1 MEPKTPKQGAA
12 PASKPKT
19 AATSPGVPRATPP
32 TSAAKS
38 SANPAAAG
46 GDLWK
51 YIAGGVAVAAP
62 AGYFLRKD
70 GEKKQLQIK
79 AFKDQVRKEP
89 NKEKRDELSMQQAKL
104 DKYAGPEFTGGTALM
119 VMSVAFAIMIVLL
132 GMGIRPRRAA
142 LILPL
147 PLAFCALHAVY
158 EAGILSM
165 IVSALLAVG
174 LIYFVTGDPDP
185 RKKKEFDEFRHF
197 PARREIDAN
206 ASPYRQLS
214 LRGQI
219 EQSRLLKRV
228 ETLPPPFARMLPIVG
243 EGRAFGFL
251 QLKEDLAY
259 VAFVEA
265 DDHNVSEYVSVLMLL
280 DEQMPTFVV
289 RPLPIVDGARVPNIG
304 PRFAEDAAFTA
315 QYLIELD
322 PKANPHAV
330 KSFLSPIVREE
341 LLSLP
346 AVWLHVHGNVMALT
360 LFGRYDAESVDHLVD
375 MADVLFLDYGAE
387 GGPSLLEPDGAEP
400 LGPPKLS
407 KKKKKK
413 APPAAAAALNS

>member
-1 MEPKTPKQGAA
+1 M
-12 PASKPKT
+12 
-19 AATSPGVPRATPP
+19 
-32 TSAAKS
+32 
-38 SANPAAAG
+38 
-46 GDLWK
+46 
-51 YIAGGVAVAAP
+51 YIAGGVVVAAP
-62 AGYFLRKD
+62 SGYFLKKD
-70 GEKKQLQIK
+70 GEKKEVQVK
-79 AFKDQVRKEP
+79 ALKEQMRKEP

-104 DKYAGPEFTGGTALM
+104 DKYSGAEFSGGMALM
-119 VMSVAFAIMIVLL
+119 LMSAAFAVMVVLL
-132 GMGIRPRRAA
+132 GMGVRPRRAA
-142 LILPL
+142 AILLPV
-147 PLAFCALHAVY
+147 PLALSALYGVY
-158 EAGILSM
+158 YAGILSM
-165 IVSALLAVG
+165 IPSALLAVG
-174 LIYFVTGDPDP
+174 LIYFITGDPDP

-197 PARREIDAN
+197 PARRDIDAN
-206 ASPYRQLS
+206 ASPYRQQM
-214 LRGQI
+214 LRGQL

-228 ETLPPPFARMLPIVG
+228 ETLPPPFARMLPVVG

-304 PRFAEDAAFTA
+304 PRFAEDAAFSA

-346 AVWLHVHGNVMALT
+346 AVWLHVHNKVMALT

-387 GGPSLLEPDGAEP
+387 GGPSLLDPDGAEA
-400 LGPPKLS
+400 LGPPKLV

-413 APPAAAAALNS
+413 APSAAVAGA

>member
-1 MEPKTPKQGAA
+1 MEPKTSKQGAA
-12 PASKPKT
+12 PASKPKSPSGNT
-19 AATSPGVPRATPP
+19 ARWKATPP
-32 TSAAKS
+32 PPAPAR
-38 SANPAAAG
+38 SANPPAAG
-46 GDLWK
+46 GNLWM
-51 YIAGGVAVAAP
+51 YIAGGVVVAAP
-62 AGYFLRKD
+62 SGYFLKKD
-70 GEKKQLQIK
+70 GEKKEVQVK
-79 AFKDQVRKEP
+79 ALKEQMRKEP

-104 DKYAGPEFTGGTALM
+104 DKYSGAEFSGGMALM
-119 VMSVAFAIMIVLL
+119 LMSAAFAVMVVLL
-132 GMGIRPRRAA
+132 GMGVRPRRAA
-142 LILPL
+142 AILLPV
-147 PLAFCALHAVY
+147 PLALSALYGVY
-158 EAGILSM
+158 YAGILSM
-165 IVSALLAVG
+165 IPSALLAVG
-174 LIYFVTGDPDP
+174 LIYFITGDPDP

-197 PARREIDAN
+197 PARRDIDAN
-206 ASPYRQLS
+206 ASPYRQQM
-214 LRGQI
+214 LRGQL

-228 ETLPPPFARMLPIVG
+228 ETLPPPFARMLPVVG

-304 PRFAEDAAFTA
+304 PRFAEDAAFSA

-346 AVWLHVHGNVMALT
+346 AVWLHVHNKVMALT

-387 GGPSLLEPDGAEP
+387 GGPSLLDPDGAEA
-400 LGPPKLS
+400 LGPPKLV

-413 APPAAAAALNS
+413 APSAAVAGA